1 MLHLTGILRAAT
13 TIGGGTRKSGEVIPQ
28 RDVLQIETKDNRGL
42 VQVNTITVPDL
53 KPFHEQVGKLV
64 RIPVRAWANG
74 PVNFVFEGGRPRE
87 GARGPRYGGRATR
100 AASELD
106 T

>member
-74 PVNFVFEGGRPRE
+74 PVNFVFEGGE
-87 GARGPRYGGRATR
+87 
-100 AASELD
+100 AA
-106 T
+106 